1 MLLKEKVYLSNCD
14 SVRALP
20 ATELQKRFLLGL
32 TMASGVVLS
41 PNTIMDNHEIA
52 AILTKRNVQK
62 YLNEEGVG
70 RLVVHGFNIS
80 KDMSLDDYFDSL
92 PENYIISSLDGSPK
106 KKELTLV
113 QVQAFRQ
120 RLRDTERALRALQ
133 PHYKAIEVAQDSL
146 QQSIFTRL
154 ADPEVFAHYFKDD
167 GERQLFML
175 RASGTC
181 SRSDWYHFA
190 HDFFDNNQRFAPN
203 TEQEFRL
210 EVIDPAYHSLF
221 VEAGDG
227 FLQDR
232 IKHLTEIPQSVL
244 DAGLTIKSL
253 QRELMVLAIPYKLFQ
268 LVSALGA
275 GELAQFI
282 YSETINYAETRLV
295 DKGYDGFTR
304 KNWFGLYPKLR
315 HYIGLEIKQ

>member
-41 PNTIMDNHEIA
+41 PNTILDNREIA
-52 AILTKRNVQK
+52 AILAKRNVQK
-62 YLNEEGVG
+62 YLNEEGAG
-70 RLVVHGFNIS
+70 RLVIHGFNITQ
-80 KDMSLDDYFDSL
+80 DMSLDDYFDSL
-92 PENYIISSLDGSPK
+92 PATYIISSLDGAPMK
-106 KKELTLV
+106 RELTQI
-113 QVQAFRQ
+113 QVRSFRQ
-120 RLRDTERALRALQ
+120 RLRDTELALRALQ
-133 PHYKAIEVAQDSL
+133 PQYKTIQVAPDSL
-146 QQSIFTRL
+146 QHAIFNRL

-167 GERQLFML
+167 GERQLFMH

-190 HDFFDNNQRFAPN
+190 NDFFANNQRYAPN
-203 TEQEFRL
+203 AKDEFRL

-232 IKHLTEIPQSVL
+232 IKHLTEIPQSFL

-282 YSETINYAETRLV
+282 YSETMNYAETKLV